1 MYFKQDGRHQQ
12 AHSTSTAPIASSI
25 VIKTLSDLQKQLAH
39 AIDKHVSEHPA
50 PGPKDRAPA
59 ELIQAWEQFPRSSE
73 CYVKQVKRL
82 ANIAASVHAEQA
94 VTELVLQWLPPAFGS
109 ARPGQAFLRSQFGF
123 ERFTKQL
130 RCLSLTQTNGGFE
143 RKEIAARTA
152 EDVRHM
158 ETVQMVVCV
167 AVCDLLVAV
176 LQPREG
182 RSVPIDPDI
191 GNICVQLAF
200 AQFNPQ
206 SERANT
212 SRQLLHPDLATS
224 LSQRTVVSWSS
235 VLGHLAR
242 SRFDQIVSEFAQRI
256 HHAKSTDEV
265 LFLLVG
271 IQCITIPHISAPA
284 CAPLLDQ
291 FRQIVTSDK
300 KLYKIDTTR
309 LCLACNLEQ
318 LVRQIDCGQ
327 IEGDMRVMDSLY
339 TSLHAMFNTL
349 QEWGEKPEIQMT
361 ISQLLALIVCHSPPA
376 FWQSHMDV
384 SKEGKKHSNPI
395 LGGKKVG
402 LLRRLLKQAYDDKF
416 SRAALCGVLRLLT
429 GGFPLPTSILGQPS
443 DAEWWRMGR
452 DANPEK
458 VSDDSLMNHTMRT
471 FAIGVAAG
479 ADAAKEIQIRQRK
492 EMMERLRFVVEK
504 LFARKAAGCTVRLPR
519 LLECGDVLV
528 YLVGQVAAH
537 DLTVGMEAIEALL
550 SDPKDIEY
558 NLIGVCALGRVLK
571 AANLK
576 AALAEQR
583 AYFADRI
590 QMIVERC
597 ECAVGSR
604 VVGLAHTALGI
615 APLAQDDSVQVL
627 LTKVSR
633 RKDRE
638 LAVRIAMYREAIGCI
653 PRTLPPACLM
663 THQFVGELILH
674 ADNELA
680 SQASRVVQQ
689 LTLHEPSTRKNLLAC
704 FAKLLTNLL
713 TSPGGRSQELRR
725 EQHVTA
731 LDAMEQRLYSVTLHV
746 THLLRTWTA
755 ALWNERAE
763 VEPLQME
770 IAGSQVMHANAEKHQ
785 LVTSLIR
792 MASLLITPP

>member
-1 MYFKQDGRHQQ
+1 MYFKQDGRQQLQ
-12 AHSTSTAPIASSI
+12 AHSTRTAPIASSI
-25 VIKTLSDLQKQLAH
+25 VIKTLSDMQNQLAH

-59 ELIQAWEQFPRSSE
+59 ELIRAWEQFPRSSE
-73 CYVKQVKRL
+73 WYVKQVTRL

-109 ARPGQAFLRSQFGF
+109 AQPGQAFLRSQFGF

-130 RCLSLTQTNGGFE
+130 RCLSLAQTIGGSE
-143 RKEIAARTA
+143 RKEIPWEIAARTA
-152 EDVRHM
+152 EEARNM

-182 RSVPIDPDI
+182 RSSPIDPDI
-191 GNICVQLAF
+191 GNVCVQLAF
-200 AQFNPQ
+200 AQFYPQ

-212 SRQLLHPDLATS
+212 SRQLLHPDFATS
-224 LSQRTVVSWSS
+224 LSQRTVASWSS

-242 SRFDQIVSEFAQRI
+242 SRFDQIVREFAQRI

-265 LFLLVG
+265 LILLVG
-271 IQCITIPHISAPA
+271 IQSVTIPHISAPA

-309 LCLACNLEQ
+309 LCLAYNLEQ

-384 SKEGKKHSNPI
+384 SKEGKKHSNQL

-402 LLRRLLKQAYDDKF
+402 LLRRLLTEQAYDDKS

-443 DAEWWRMGR
+443 DAEWWRMAR

-471 FAIGVAAG
+471 FAVGVAAG
-479 ADAAKEIQIRQRK
+479 ADAAKEIPIRQSK

-504 LFARKAAGCTVRLPR
+504 LFSRKAAGRTVRLPR

-528 YLVGQVAAH
+528 YLIGQVAAH

-597 ECAVGSR
+597 DCAVGSR
-604 VVGLAHTALGI
+604 VMGLANTALGI
-615 APLAQDDSVQVL
+615 APLVQDDSVQVL
-627 LTKVSR
+627 LTNVSR

-653 PRTLPPACLM
+653 PMTLPPACLM

-674 ADNELA
+674 ADGELA
-680 SQASRVVQQ
+680 NQASRVVQQ
-689 LTLHEPSTRKNLLAC
+689 LTLHEPSTRKDMLAC
-704 FAKLLTNLL
+704 FANLLTNQL
-713 TSPGGRSQELRR
+713 TSPGGSSHELRG
-725 EQHVTA
+725 EQHATA

-746 THLLRTWTA
+746 THLLSTWAA
-755 ALWNERAE
+755 ALRNERAE

-770 IAGSQVMHANAEKHQ
+770 IAGSQVMHARACT
-785 LVTSLIR
+785 LSFADDL
-792 MASLLITPP
+792 